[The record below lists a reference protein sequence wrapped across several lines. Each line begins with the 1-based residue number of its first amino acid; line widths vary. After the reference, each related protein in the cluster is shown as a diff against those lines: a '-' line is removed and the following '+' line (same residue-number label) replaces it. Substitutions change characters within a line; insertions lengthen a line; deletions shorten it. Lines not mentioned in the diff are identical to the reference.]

1 MLIIPVV
8 GRDKGQIEVKVTVA
22 QKAMTPN
29 CMGEKNS
36 IPGEK
41 EKWKILNM
49 NMHGKVF

>member
-29 CMGEKNS
+29 CMGEKIAYLERKRN
-36 IPGEK
+36 
-41 EKWKILNM
+41 
-49 NMHGKVF
+49 GKF